1 MVATLQWFGT
11 ATWRVMVDRYV
22 IWLDAYV
29 DRAPTAAAVPQRAAD
44 IEEAHAILVGHSHFD
59 HVADAG
65 LIARNTGAVV
75 VGSAHT
81 VDIVTEE
88 GVPAK
93 KTTVCAGGELLQL
106 GPVSVRV
113 YPSLHGFNA
122 LSPDSPF
129 REWPDPDGRTREE
142 RTAILRER
150 DPEGLAGAFEHFRSV
165 PPKQMED
172 GGPLAYLLEWDGFR
186 VFWHDTPGMVTAS
199 WEAAAQLQPD
209 VAILAA
215 AGGFSTPNVDGV
227 PFEAGQQAFVG
238 QMAGILGAPRVIL
251 NHHDDWC
258 PPITFHLPEDS
269 FLPHLPEGLAL
280 ERHTVGE
287 TFVLR

>member
-1 MVATLQWFGT
+1 VVATLQWFGT
-11 ATWRVMVDRYV
+11 ATWRLVIDGYV
-22 IWLDAYV
+22 IWLDAYI
-29 DRAPTAAAVPQRAAD
+29 DRAPTAAPVPQRAA
-44 IEEAHAILVGHSHFD
+44 EVEQAHAILVGHSHFD
-59 HVADAG
+59 HIADAG
-65 LIARNTGAVV
+65 LVAKNTGATV

-93 KTTVCAGGELLQL
+93 STTVCAGGELLQL

-113 YPSLHGFNA
+113 YPSVHGFNA

-129 REWPDPDGRTREE
+129 REWPDPHGRTREE

-150 DPEGLAGAFEHFRSV
+150 DPEGLAGAFDHFRNV

-186 VFWHDTPGMVTAS
+186 IFWHDTPGMVTAS

-215 AGGFSTPNVDGV
+215 AGGFSTPNIDGTAHT
-227 PFEAGQQAFVG
+227 PGQQSRG
-238 QMAGILGAPRVIL
+238 HMARILNAPHVVL

-269 FLPHLPEGLAL
+269 FLPHLPDGVTL
-280 ERHTVGE
+280 ERHGLGE
-287 TFVLR
+287 EFTLG